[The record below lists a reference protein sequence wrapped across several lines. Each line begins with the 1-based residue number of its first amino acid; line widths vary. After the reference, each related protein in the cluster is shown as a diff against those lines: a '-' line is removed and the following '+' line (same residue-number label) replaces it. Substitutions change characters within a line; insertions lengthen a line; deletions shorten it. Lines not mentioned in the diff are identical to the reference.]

1 MKNGSYVDYLFGVAT
16 GWLGWPPETAWRTP
30 IPQIM
35 LALDARLDWTGRG
48 QAQGQI
54 AGQRT
59 APHRRASVA
68 DKLKAFFRGRQEE

>member
-16 GWLGWPPETAWRTP
+16 GWLGWPPDTAWKTP

-48 QAQGQI
+48 QAQAQGQN
-54 AGQRT
+54 A
-59 APHRRASVA
+59 APRKQGNVA
-68 DKLKAFFRGRQEE
+68 DKLKAFFRGRRDE